1 MKKLLLLLLFI
12 PLVSFGQDN
21 KKGLNNILEQVK
33 KLAKEYV
40 KDGDIKMIKVDTVA
54 YEYDIKKTG
63 NFNKDIERF
72 KLYET
77 QNVNM
82 FLKLDTSTGIIN
94 MVQYGMGDIEAVDI
108 PLNYLGIADEKET
121 LKFIY
126 EGDINFYNEIK
137 DSDEYTDEQ
146 KRKINRHMLYRG

>member
-1 MKKLLLLLLFI
+1 MKKFILLLLFI

-40 KDGDIKMIKVDTVA
+40 KDGDIKMIKIDTVA
-54 YEYDIKKTG
+54 YEYDIKKTE

-94 MVQYGMGDIEAVDI
+94 MVQYGMGDIEAVDT
-108 PLNYLGIADEKET
+108 PLNYLGIADKKET
-121 LKFIY
+121 LKYI
-126 EGDINFYNEIK
+126 
-137 DSDEYTDEQ
+137 
-146 KRKINRHMLYRG
+146 